1 MKHSDVRVLTTR
13 LRLVG
18 ADTSADATS
27 LRHMPAGEAVAR
39 RRVPVNAPPGRA
51 AGEKEAR
58 RAVGEVAKENH
69 LARIGADDARAVF
82 AGLVADSLEGGR
94 AAMLRPEVRR
104 TLAVSAQELGIR
116 SFDANLA
123 IAAVQ
128 DAARRGERV
137 TSNAVPAAVM
147 HLAPVRRD
155 GARNRIVMLAL
166 AAMLGAAIFI
176 ALVLSVLRG

>member
-1 MKHSDVRVLTTR
+1 
-13 LRLVG
+13 
-18 ADTSADATS
+18 
-27 LRHMPAGEAVAR
+27 
-39 RRVPVNAPPGRA
+39 
-51 AGEKEAR
+51 
-58 RAVGEVAKENH
+58 
-69 LARIGADDARAVF
+69 
-82 AGLVADSLEGGR
+82 
-94 AAMLRPEVRR
+94 MLRPEVRR

-155 GARNRIVMLAL
+155 GARNRIVLLAL